1 MCQFCGLRNRTIGLG
16 HFMKTKGSTMTTL
29 LGISGSLRKASTNT
43 MLMRNAAAIFGADE
57 FIEADINLPLYNGDL
72 EDAEGIPATVQ
83 KLADQIA
90 AADAV
95 IIATPEYN
103 KALSGVLKNALDWV
117 SRTKGG
123 PWKDKPV
130 AIMSAAA
137 GRAGGERSQF
147 SLRLAM
153 TPFRPHILQG
163 PEVLVANS
171 AKEFDENGKLTGEI
185 YIKLL
190 TELMEALKA
199 RI

>member
-1 MCQFCGLRNRTIGLG
+1 
-16 HFMKTKGSTMTTL
+16 MTTL

-43 MLMRNAAAIFGADE
+43 KLMRNAAAIYGADN
-57 FIEADINLPLYNGDL
+57 FIEGDINLPLYNGDL
-72 EDAEGIPATVQ
+72 ENAEGIPASVQ

-95 IIATPEYN
+95 IISTPEYN
-103 KALSGVLKNALDWV
+103 KAISGALKNALDWV

-137 GRAGGERSQF
+137 GRAGGERAQF

-153 TPFRPHILQG
+153 MAFRPDILQG

-171 AKEFDENGKLTGEI
+171 GNEFDEDGRLTNER
-185 YIKLL
+185 YIATL
-190 TELMEALKA
+190 TELMDALKA
-199 RI
+199 RIR